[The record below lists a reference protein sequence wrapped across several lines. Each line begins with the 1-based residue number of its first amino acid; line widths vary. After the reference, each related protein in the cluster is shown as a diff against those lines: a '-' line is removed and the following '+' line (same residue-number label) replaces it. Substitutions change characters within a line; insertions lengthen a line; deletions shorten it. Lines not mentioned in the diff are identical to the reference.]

1 MNKKPPL
8 KVILQKSKK
17 ADKKWVVLMPQFG
30 HKHNFGQKGAGDYTI
45 HKDPK
50 RKDLYIQRHK
60 KNENWN
66 DIHSAG
72 FWSKNLLWNKPTI
85 SASIKD
91 IEKNYN
97 LDITK
102 KSR

>member
-1 MNKKPPL
+1 MWKKPPL
-8 KVILQKSKK
+8 KVVLKPSKK
-17 ADKKWVVLMPQFG
+17 RDKKWVAVMPQFG
-30 HKHNFGQKGAGDYTI
+30 HEHNFGQKGAGDYTI
-45 HKDPK
+45 HKDAK

-91 IEKNYN
+91 VEKRFN
-97 LDITK
+97 LKIK
-102 KSR
+102 KI